1 MGIVFGTHN
10 LYTFP
15 ELLYKYLTKGKRI
28 FDVWDTEGQIVE
40 GTPITRAENVKAW
53 VNIMLGCN
61 NFCSYC
67 IVPYVRGRERSR
79 NKQDIVDEV
88 QRLADAGYKE
98 ITLLG
103 QNVNSYGN
111 DLGKRMPLPIYY
123 MP

>member
-1 MGIVFGTHN
+1 
-10 LYTFP
+10 
-15 ELLYKYLTKGKRI
+15 
-28 FDVWDTEGQIVE
+28 
-40 GTPITRAENVKAW
+40 
-53 VNIMLGCN
+53 MLGCN